1 MSTMHIKRISLVLAG
16 AATTAFGL
24 QFFLLPNHLL
34 DGGVTGMSI
43 IASHLTST
51 PIGLWL
57 ILLNMPFVWLGYKR
71 FGIEFTAY
79 SLLGILVLA
88 ALTSIHFA
96 HGFTEVPVLAAIFG
110 GLFVGLGIGTV
121 VRYGGILD
129 GTDTVAVLINRVTV
143 FSVGEAVM
151 TINGSIIIIAGFVFG
166 WNEAMYSLIAYFV
179 AYKAIN
185 LTVDGLNESRSV
197 WVVSMHVRKIGH
209 VVNLVAQEPVT
220 YVRESNPRAREPHGM
235 LLAVITRFEEQRVK
249 AAIREVDP
257 YAFVIVTKAHEV
269 VGRLSEDSL
278 HRTPAERAV
287 S

>member
-1 MSTMHIKRISLVLAG
+1 MTLAHIKRIGFVLLG
-16 AATTAFGL
+16 ATITAFGL

-43 IASHLTST
+43 IASHITHT
-51 PIGLWL
+51 PLGLWL

-71 FGIEFTAY
+71 FGIEFTVY
-79 SLLGILVLA
+79 SLFGISLLA
-88 ALTSIHFA
+88 LLTSLHFPR
-96 HGFTEVPVLAAIFG
+96 GFTEVPVLAAVFG
-110 GLFVGLGIGTV
+110 GLFVGIGIGTV

-129 GTDTVAVLINRVTV
+129 GTDTVAVLIDRVTV

-151 TINGSIIIIAGFVFG
+151 VINGTIILIAGFVFG

-197 WVVSMHVRKIGH
+197 WVVSMHIRKVGH
-209 VVNLVAQEPVT
+209 VVNLVANEPVT

-235 LLAVITRFEEQRVK
+235 LLAVVTRFEEQRVK

-257 YAFVIVTKAHEV
+257 YAFIVVARAHEV
-269 VGRLSEDSL
+269 VGKLSEDSL
-278 HRTPAERAV
+278 HRASAEHAA
-287 S
+287 